1 MNISRERLKEIILQE
16 YRLLKE
22 EEQDDEVGMAKSQ
35 LYSLIQDAQQ
45 LHDLFSNGEELPS
58 WVQAKIT
65 KAADYIRAA
74 ANHEEYE
81 EYEGDE

>member
-1 MNISRERLKEIILQE
+1 MTRW
-16 YRLLKE
+16 
-22 EEQDDEVGMAKSQ
+22 GWP
-35 LYSLIQDAQQ
+35 SLNFIV
-45 LHDLFSNGEELPS
+45 LFKMLNNFDLFSNGEELPS